1 MKEKG
6 KKISLNLLQD
16 KLSHCFVAFSFPL
29 YLCFYLVILNVK
41 RFK

>member
-29 YLCFYLVILNVK
+29 YLYLVILNVK